1 MHACNF
7 IDPCT
12 AANCPAENTTKVKG
26 IIISRD
32 GAAMNVKGEAA
43 SWTIMLN
50 DDTKVQAKKGM
61 IGLRKAEASQLGV
74 KANVRGWG
82 FLI

>member
-1 MHACNF
+1 
-7 IDPCT
+7 
-12 AANCPAENTTKVKG
+12 
-26 IIISRD
+26 
-32 GAAMNVKGEAA
+32 MNVKGEAA